1 MKNLPFL
8 AFRLFLAL
16 PWAWPGGLSAQSTVA
31 SNLPLLLLDTDGQNI
46 DQGSGITAQLKII
59 DNAGGQPNHPF
70 DAPAYEGPVSI
81 RIRGNFSAVLPQKP
95 YGFETLDPATGLDTS
110 VALLGMPPEEDWILL
125 ALWNDKS
132 FVRNSLLF
140 DLARKMGHYAPRTRH
155 VEVLLN
161 GQYEG
166 LYVFCEKI
174 KRDDQRVKLK
184 KLTPADNTFPKISGG
199 YIFKHDYANEWET
212 QNWIPANCPDRRL
225 NFETVY
231 PRQSDISSAQF
242 DYLRDYLDSVEIA
255 LLSPTFGDSLAGFR
269 QFIDEPSWADYLL
282 LNELAG
288 NGDGYKKSM
297 FFHKDRGERLRMGP
311 IWDFDWAMKF
321 FPWGPPDASGWYYA
335 NEPCNED
342 VLIVPYFQRLMEDE
356 GFHQAA
362 ACRWATLRTGLLD
375 TTYLFGYIDSVA
387 AVADAAQ
394 IRHFARWDCLGYDSG
409 APEVPPYPSTYAGE
423 VEKLKQW
430 FRLRVDWMDSQW
442 LPVACTSQSA
452 QPWAS
457 QGAAQVFPNPASDFF
472 EIKIGSPWE
481 RAVLRNALGQ
491 PVRVFVF
498 GEKMRLAGL
507 PSGVYALEVFTGKRT
522 ASQVLRVLKP

>member
-1 MKNLPFL
+1 
-8 AFRLFLAL
+8 
-16 PWAWPGGLSAQSTVA
+16 
-31 SNLPLLLLDTDGQNI
+31 
-46 DQGSGITAQLKII
+46 
-59 DNAGGQPNHPF
+59 
-70 DAPAYEGPVSI
+70 
-81 RIRGNFSAVLPQKP
+81 
-95 YGFETLDPATGLDTS
+95 
-110 VALLGMPPEEDWILL
+110 
-125 ALWNDKS
+125 
-132 FVRNSLLF
+132 
-140 DLARKMGHYAPRTRH
+140 
-155 VEVLLN
+155 
-161 GQYEG
+161 
-166 LYVFCEKI
+166 
-174 KRDDQRVKLK
+174 
-184 KLTPADNTFPKISGG
+184 
-199 YIFKHDYANEWET
+199 
-212 QNWIPANCPDRRL
+212 
-225 NFETVY
+225 
-231 PRQSDISSAQF
+231 
-242 DYLRDYLDSVEIA
+242 
-255 LLSPTFGDSLAGFR
+255 
-269 QFIDEPSWADYLL
+269 LL

-356 GFHQAA
+356 GFHQTV

-375 TTYLFGYIDSVA
+375 TTCLFGYIDSVA